1 MKQAFNQLYRQH
13 TISNNKS
20 FTLPTKQS
28 LEQSYQD
35 VKFQFVMQFSKNT
48 TQEQLE
54 QIVNILLNHGFQSY
68 KTRNLQNDKIL
79 LFICIGD
86 PKIILEQAEQM
97 QLYKLVIDRSNTQ
110 MHDVYKKIAE
120 KINVK
125 KILDERLVIALNQ
138 IDQRIVKFENYQKFK
153 YDLKSDFCLQN
164 DDAEII
170 KIFSPSE
177 TLLIIYNYLHTIKIG
192 DLDMIHFL
200 KTEEYL
206 LQVTPIH
213 DEIVQLNSV
222 SDIERYFG
230 GNLAVYFEFMNF
242 YQSMLKYLAIAAIIT
257 LVIDHQSSLFK
268 ITNVASFY
276 AVVTMVWSTFFI
288 IAWRRKEN
296 ELSVEWGVFGQ
307 QHIKRLDLNPEY
319 KGKPKMNYIT
329 GLVKNSYPTSSR
341 IFYYMVSLFEA
352 IPILIIAGLI
362 KIVVF
367 NINGLIRNESSI
379 FYIRLAAKLNQEGGL
394 LYYKYTTNILD
405 IFTILLIFYINTLYT
420 KVCINSTKREN
431 HRTNLRFY
439 NSLILKRFSFEL
451 INRFFH
457 LFYIAFI
464 EFDIPTLRSLLI
476 KLFVMDQIR
485 RVLLESLLPLLMKQ
499 KYEKQKEQYCLN
511 LQKKEDIN
519 EKIVDRIA
527 ELELWEYDDFD
538 DYIEVIFQYGYI
550 VLFAAIFPLAA
561 ALTYIFNF
569 IEIWSDKFK
578 LANKLYQRN
587 LPKKAYSIGEWRMV
601 LMTLSVLSIYTN
613 TAFIALAYF
622 NVFDTCQKSGCD
634 WENIL
639 LLLFIIEHFS
649 LGLKYIV
656 QQTINSKPKWV
667 RIVLRRM
674 KRKRRNFHN

>member
-1 MKQAFNQLYRQH
+1 
-13 TISNNKS
+13 
-20 FTLPTKQS
+20 
-28 LEQSYQD
+28 
-35 VKFQFVMQFSKNT
+35 MQFSKNT
-48 TQEQLE
+48 TQEQIE
-54 QIVNILLNHGFQSY
+54 QIVNRLLNHGFQSY

-79 LFICIGD
+79 LFICICD

-97 QLYKLVIDRSNTQ
+97 QLYKLVIDRSNSQ
-110 MHDVYKKIAE
+110 MHEIYRKIAE
-120 KINVK
+120 KINIR
-125 KILDERLVIALNQ
+125 KILDERLIIALNQ
-138 IDQRIVKFENYQKFK
+138 IDKRIVLFENYLKFK

-164 DDAEII
+164 DDAEVI

-206 LQVTPIH
+206 QQVTPIH
-213 DEIVQLNSV
+213 DELVSLNTV

-257 LVIDHQSSLFK
+257 LIIDHQSTLFK

-276 AVVTMVWSTFFI
+276 AVLTMVWSTFFI
-288 IAWRRKEN
+288 IAWRRKES
-296 ELSVEWGVFGQ
+296 ELSIEWGVFGQ

-319 KGKPKMNYIT
+319 KGTPKINYIT

-362 KIVVF
+362 KIIVF
-367 NINGLIRNESSI
+367 NINGLIRSETSI
-379 FYIRLAAKLNQEGGL
+379 FYISFASKLNQPGGL
-394 LYYKYTTNILD
+394 LFYKYTTNVLD
-405 IFTILLIFYINTLYT
+405 ICTILLIFYINTLYT

-439 NSLILKRFSFEL
+439 NSLILKRFLFEL

-464 EFDIPTLRSLLI
+464 EFDIPTLRNLLI

-485 RVLLESLLPLLMKQ
+485 RVLFESLLPMLMKQ
-499 KYEKQKEQYCLN
+499 QQEKQKEQYRLN

-587 LPKKAYSIGEWRMV
+587 LPKKSHSIGEWRTV
-601 LMTLSVLSIYTN
+601 LMTLSILSIYTN
-613 TAFIALAYF
+613 TAFIAFAYF
-622 NVFDTCQKSGCD
+622 NVFDACQKSRCD

-639 LLLFIIEHFS
+639 ILLFIIEHFS
-649 LGLKYIV
+649 LGLKYVV

-674 KRKRRNFHN
+674 KKRRSFN